1 MIRPIHI
8 NDVEQLLDIY
18 NYYVKNTIVTFDIE
32 PLTIEIFKKKV
43 ELISNIFPFIV
54 FEENNEILGYAYGSK
69 WRKKPAYNHTV
80 ESTVYIKHNTQ
91 GKQIG
96 TKLYTELLK
105 QLKQQKFHTVI
116 GGLTLPNEAS
126 VKLHKKFGFK
136 EVAHFKQVGY
146 KFNTWLDVGFWQ
158 LTFD

>member
-1 MIRPIHI
+1 MIRPVNL
-8 NDVEQLLDIY
+8 NDVEELLEIY
-18 NYYVKNTIVTFDIE
+18 NYYVINSIITFDIE
-32 PLTIEIFKKKV
+32 PLTLEIFKEKV
-43 ELISNIFPFIV
+43 ERISKIYPFIV
-54 FEENNEILGYAYGSK
+54 FEENNEILGYAYGSQ
-69 WRKKPAYNHTV
+69 WRSKPAYNHAV

-96 TKLYTELLK
+96 TKLYAELLK
-105 QLKQQKFHTVI
+105 QLKQQNFHTVI
-116 GGLTLPNEAS
+116 GGLTLPNDAS
-126 VKLHKKFGFK
+126 VRLHKKFGFK